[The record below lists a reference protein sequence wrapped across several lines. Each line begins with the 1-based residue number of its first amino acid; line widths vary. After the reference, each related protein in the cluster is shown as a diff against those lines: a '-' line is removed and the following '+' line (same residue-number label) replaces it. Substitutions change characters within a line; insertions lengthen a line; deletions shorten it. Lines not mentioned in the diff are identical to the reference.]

1 MAATYALHTEN
12 LQETSLLFLKR
23 GIWLYFFLLIFEGA
37 LRKWFLPGLADP
49 LLLIRDP
56 LAIFLLF
63 QSVQKNLWHPGIFEK
78 IMWGLTILALIT
90 TLLIG
95 HGNLTVAAF
104 GLRITL
110 IHFPLIFLIGTLFNK
125 GDVIEIGKILLWINI
140 AMTVLV
146 AIQFYSPQSAW
157 VNLGIGG
164 NLEGSGFSGAA
175 GFYRVP
181 GTFSFTNG
189 LALFYGLAAAFIFYF
204 WLEEEKKQVSKILL
218 IVSTLALLSAIP
230 LSVSRTVLFQI
241 MLTFI
246 FMVKISGNNIRILP
260 KIGIVVLAIGLMFT
274 IMKDISFFQTAST
287 VFTERFTVA
296 NKVEGGMEGVFV
308 DRFLGGMYSAIT
320 DESFSFWGMG
330 LGMGTNAGTK
340 LLTGTNDIYL
350 ISEGEWGR
358 LVGEMGVI
366 IGFSVILIRISLVL
380 HLLKKAWGTI
390 GNGNVLPWMLLSFG
404 MILILQG
411 QWSQPTNLGF
421 SVLTGGLIIASLK
434 NNEG

>member
-1 MAATYALHTEN
+1 M
-12 LQETSLLFLKR
+12 
-23 GIWLYFFLLIFEGA
+23 
-37 LRKWFLPGLADP
+37 
-49 LLLIRDP
+49 
-56 LAIFLLF
+56 AIFLLF